1 MPTHLAAA
9 AVIYAKDITRVSAFY
24 AAVAGLDRTHAERA
38 HIILESPAFQL
49 VVLAV
54 PTRIA
59 ASITLTTPPT
69 RRTDVA
75 IKPVFF
81 VPSIAAAREAAA
93 RLGGEL
99 NPPERQWTFQGATVC
114 DGHDPEGNVF
124 QLRERPA

>member
-1 MPTHLAAA
+1 MPNHPAAG
-9 AVIYAKDITRVSAFY
+9 AVIYAKDIARVSAFY
-24 AAVAGLDRTHAERA
+24 AAVAGLEVTHTERA

-54 PTRIA
+54 PPDVAATIA
-59 ASITLTTPPT
+59 LTTPPA
-69 RRTDVA
+69 RRENAA

-81 VPSIAAAREAAA
+81 VTDIADARDAAA

-99 NPPERQWTFQGATVC
+99 NPPERQWKFQGATVC